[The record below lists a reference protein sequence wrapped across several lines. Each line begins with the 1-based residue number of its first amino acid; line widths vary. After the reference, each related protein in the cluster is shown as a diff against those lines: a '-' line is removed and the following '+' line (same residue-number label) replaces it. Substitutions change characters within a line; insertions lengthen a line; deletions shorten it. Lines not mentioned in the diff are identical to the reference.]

1 MTRSRSAWLCATA
14 LVLAACSSPT
24 PSPSL
29 TAAPS
34 QTSVAPRE
42 PVGEWTRIDP
52 SGFAGFFIDVAT
64 TPSGLV
70 IAGWGGEAG
79 DIALSWD
86 SPDGT
91 AWQVDQMPGDGRV
104 PGLVIPWVDR
114 VVAVGLGQSGRCAHP
129 AAIDTWLRGADG
141 AWEEAPWDPI
151 FCAGGTPSAAVAQDH
166 ILVAGTGTGDV
177 PYLWVSNDGLRWTD
191 IPLPRDLGVL
201 RAVASIGGTDVLMG
215 RNLDGGIWFSIS
227 PNGTTWSVPAALA
240 APAETDVMAILPLD
254 GGFVAMVRDGS
265 GAVGAYRSDD
275 GVTWE
280 AAEAVGLDANQVVRF
295 VAVEGALVALGG
307 NEFGP
312 AMWVSADGTSWRA
325 TVVPGDVGKN
335 ATLRGIAVRQ
345 GRVYVV
351 GQAEVD
357 LEAIAGAWAGPAG
370 LITP

>member
-1 MTRSRSAWLCATA
+1 MA
-14 LVLAACSSPT
+14 LLLAACSSPA

-29 TAAPS
+29 TAAP
-34 QTSVAPRE
+34 TEGSVAPVD

-79 DIALSWD
+79 EIPLSWD
-86 SPDGT
+86 SPDGVT
-91 AWQVDQMPGDGRV
+91 WQVDQLPGDGRV
-104 PGLVIPWVDR
+104 PGLLVPWGDR
-114 VVAVGLGQSGRCAHP
+114 VVAVGLGQSNLCAHP

-151 FCAGGTPSAAVAQDH
+151 FCAGGTPSAAAAQDH
-166 ILVAGTGTGDV
+166 ILVAGIGTGDV
-177 PYLWVSNDGLRWTD
+177 PYLWVSKDGLRWTD
-191 IPLPRDLGVL
+191 IPLPRELGAP
-201 RAVASIGGTDVLMG
+201 RAVASNGGPDVLMG
-215 RNLDGGIWFSIS
+215 RRLDGGIWVSIS
-227 PNGTTWSVPAALA
+227 PNGTTWSIPAAFA
-240 APAETDVMAILPLD
+240 APPEADVMAVLPLE

-280 AAEAVGLDANQVVRF
+280 AAEATGLDANRVVRI

-307 NEFGP
+307 DELGRP

-325 TVVPGDVGKN
+325 AAVPDDWGRTGRC
-335 ATLRGIAVRQ
+335 AGSRS
-345 GRVYVV
+345 GRVGSYVV

-370 LITP
+370 MITP